1 MNANTSAGQSN
12 AKTGVAALLLRGL
25 LQVIILLP
33 IMAALLFIPAGRL
46 DWVMAWILLGV
57 YLAGLFV
64 TSLLA
69 ARIDPDLAR
78 ERRKAPQGAKSWDKT
93 LINLSNL
100 LFFLVMLP
108 LAGLDRRFGWSPQ
121 VHLAVQIIALSVF
134 VLGYGLVGW
143 AMVSNRFF
151 SAIVRIQDDRGHAVA
166 SGGPYRYV
174 RHPGYVGMIT
184 MLLVAPLVLGS
195 LWAFIPAGLAAC
207 IFVVRTALEDRTLQE
222 ELEGYQDYVQRVS
235 YRLLPGVW

>member
-1 MNANTSAGQSN
+1 MDTFVGQSN
-12 AKTGVAALLLRGL
+12 EKPGVAALILRGL
-25 LQVIILLP
+25 LQVIALLP
-33 IMAALLFIPAGRL
+33 ILAALLFIPAGRL

-69 ARIDPDLAR
+69 ALIDPELAR
-78 ERRKAPQGAKSWDKT
+78 ERLKAPKGAKSWDKM

-108 LAGLDRRFGWSPQ
+108 LAGLDKRFGWSPQ
-121 VHLAVQIIALSVF
+121 VHLAIQIIALLIF
-134 VLGYGLVGW
+134 VLGYVLVGW
-143 AMVSNRFF
+143 AMASNRFF
-151 SAIVRIQDDRGHAVA
+151 SAIVRIQEDRGHAVV
-166 SGGPYRYV
+166 SRGPYHYV

-184 MLLVAPLVLGS
+184 MLLATPLVLGS
-195 LWAFIPAGLAAC
+195 LWALLPAGLAALLY
-207 IFVVRTALEDRTLQE
+207 VVRTAMEDKTLHK
-222 ELEGYQDYVQRVS
+222 ELAGYAEYARRVR

>member
-1 MNANTSAGQSN
+1 MLFRS
-12 AKTGVAALLLRGL
+12 
-25 LQVIILLP
+25 LQVIVLLP
-33 IMAALLFIPAGRL
+33 ILAALLFIPAGRL

-69 ARIDPDLAR
+69 ALIDPELAR
-78 ERRKAPQGAKSWDKT
+78 ERRKAPQGAKSWDKL
-93 LINLSNL
+93 LIHLSNL

-108 LAGLDRRFGWSPQ
+108 LSGLDKRFGWSPQ
-121 VHLAVQIIALSVF
+121 VHLAVQIIALVGF

-143 AMVSNRFF
+143 AMASNRFF
-151 SAIVRIQDDRGHAVA
+151 SAIVRIQDNRGHVVA

-195 LWAFIPAGLAAC
+195 LWALLPAGLAALLY
-207 IFVVRTALEDRTLQE
+207 VVRTAMEDKTLHE
-222 ELEGYQDYVQRVS
+222 ELAGYAEYARRVR

>member
-1 MNANTSAGQSN
+1 MIG
-12 AKTGVAALLLRGL
+12 KAASILRGL
-25 LQVIILLP
+25 LQVIVLLP
-33 IMAALLFIPAGRL
+33 ILAALLFIPAGRL

-69 ARIDPDLAR
+69 ALIDPELAR
-78 ERRKAPQGAKSWDKT
+78 ERRKAPKGAKGWDKL
-93 LINLSNL
+93 LIHLSNL

-108 LAGLDRRFGWSPQ
+108 LAGLDKRFGWSPQ
-121 VHLAVQIIALSVF
+121 VHLAVQIIALVGF

-143 AMVSNRFF
+143 AMASNRFF

-184 MLLVAPLVLGS
+184 MLLVAPLVLSS
-195 LWAFIPAGLAAC
+195 LWALLPAALAALLY
-207 IFVVRTALEDRTLQE
+207 VVRTAMEDKTLHE
-222 ELEGYQDYVQRVS
+222 ELTGYAEYARRVR